1 MATQDGPE
9 AVTVSVRNLGGIESE
24 ELTFERGVTLLTG
37 RNATNRTS
45 VLRSVAAGLGGSY
58 GELKGD
64 ADEGE
69 VTLALDGDS
78 YGRRFE
84 RRNGAVRVNGDPYSE
99 ASSVVDLFSCL
110 LETNPAR
117 RAVERGDG
125 ERLRELI
132 MRPVDT
138 EAITADI
145 EAARRELRQVDE
157 RIDEIE
163 RRTEN
168 LPALER
174 RREGYRED
182 LADVEAELDELRAAV
197 DEFEADVDAAEAAEA
212 VVDELRTVR
221 EEYETVRSRLET
233 QRSALDS
240 LEDERRAVAD
250 KLAATTVP
258 EGDLADRREELE
270 RLRRRTRELET
281 TITNI
286 LSIVEFNE
294 ELVEDGTDLPGGD
307 ADGPVDALDPASQS
321 VECWTCGTTVERADV
336 AARLDDLRAVVDEK
350 RAERDDLRA
359 RIDDLEA
366 TVADLEDRAEE
377 RRSLEE
383 RLAEIDDELDDRRS
397 RVADLEDREADLRD
411 RIEELENEAADSEEL
426 RDSELL
432 DRYRRLSEREYERG
446 RLEEQVA
453 SLDEEIAEVEALED
467 ERDRLR
473 EEREA
478 RQAELREL
486 RGRIERLERDAVE
499 TFNDQMETVL
509 DRLEYENL
517 ERVWIERKTAD
528 GAESAFDLHV
538 VRSTA
543 DGSVYEDTVDHLSES
558 EREVVGL
565 VVALAG
571 YLVHDVH
578 ETVPVMLL
586 DSLEAIDADRIAA
599 LVEYFADYAPFL
611 LVALLPEDARA
622 LPDRY
627 ERRLM
632 GGAVA

>member
-1 MATQDGPE
+1 
-9 AVTVSVRNLGGIESE
+9 
-24 ELTFERGVTLLTG
+24 
-37 RNATNRTS
+37 
-45 VLRSVAAGLGGSY
+45 
-58 GELKGD
+58 
-64 ADEGE
+64 
-69 VTLALDGDS
+69 
-78 YGRRFE
+78 
-84 RRNGAVRVNGDPYSE
+84 
-99 ASSVVDLFSCL
+99 
-110 LETNPAR
+110 
-117 RAVERGDG
+117 
-125 ERLRELI
+125 
-132 MRPVDT
+132 
-138 EAITADI
+138 
-145 EAARRELRQVDE
+145 
-157 RIDEIE
+157 
-163 RRTEN
+163 
-168 LPALER
+168 
-174 RREGYRED
+174 
-182 LADVEAELDELRAAV
+182 
-197 DEFEADVDAAEAAEA
+197 
-212 VVDELRTVR
+212 
-221 EEYETVRSRLET
+221 
-233 QRSALDS
+233 
-240 LEDERRAVAD
+240 
-250 KLAATTVP
+250 
-258 EGDLADRREELE
+258 
-270 RLRRRTRELET
+270 
-281 TITNI
+281 
-286 LSIVEFNE
+286 
-294 ELVEDGTDLPGGD
+294 
-307 ADGPVDALDPASQS
+307 